1 MTEAMK
7 YPDERILFNNEPKW
21 LNVRYEKRSTG
32 DPNRKAEE
40 IIKENAPRVDVPVFT
55 IMEPST
61 WMCRRC
67 GAIIISNPHEPTFC
81 PNDLGG
87 CDRESTFTQ
96 VTKKINPDD
105 WKLPHWQDTP
115 NLNFKEMYDH
125 AELLYRKA
133 VIHTEDIHYKL
144 NTLYDISTY
153 KIEDFETVGFSF
165 FLGIPESGKTVA
177 LDWKRE
183 VCWRMMDAGGGITFP
198 AIVRNCHLYTAG
210 MLLDEAHDN
219 LDPKTETGKHLTTFL
234 KPSYRKGSH
243 YIVADLEDQTA
254 TISYN
259 NFGNKAFASE
269 KPLGYAFMTR
279 TITFEMEQDYPEIKK
294 LGNIKNELDTIQ
306 NSYLNYRFY
315 TDSPPEIPETCEL
328 KGRILE
334 IYEPIIRTGLHL
346 GVDVQD
352 IIDYAQAQKTEEAE
366 SLQNTVEWNV
376 LNAIKNGEENQRT
389 FDAPEQISYKEILSR
404 LGWEEKTEDG
414 KSNAQRI
421 GYILNKTFNLKTK
434 RMTEGTVLLLNH
446 DKNSRKLKYLYKRY
460 SL

>member
-1 MTEAMK
+1 MDVRIHQILEPVLNENGEACWLTR
-7 YPDERILFNNEPKW
+7 RIEKVGTSD
-21 LNVRYEKRSTG
+21 LNKTMSELILENK
-32 DPNRKAEE
+32 PLQE
-40 IIKENAPRVDVPVFT
+40 IKIFELQQQELWRCKK
-55 IMEPST
+55 
-61 WMCRRC
+61 C
-67 GAIIISNPHEPTFC
+67 GAYTQSNPHEPLEC
-81 PNDLGG
+81 SG
-87 CDRESTFTQ
+87 CNRKSQFNQ
-96 VTKKINPDD
+96 VTKSINPDL
-105 WKLPHWQDTP
+105 WKLPKWKDTP
-115 NLNFKEMYDH
+115 NINTKEMYDYS
-125 AELLYRKA
+125 EKLYRKT
-133 VIHTEDIHYKL
+133 VIHTEEIHYKL

-153 KIEDFETVGFSF
+153 KIEHWDTVGFPF
-165 FLGIPESGKTVA
+165 FLGIPESGKTVG

-183 VCWRMMDAGGGITFP
+183 VCWRMIDAGAGITFP
-198 AIVRNCHLYTAG
+198 AIVRNCHLHTAG

-219 LDPKTETGKHLTTFL
+219 LDPKTETGKNLTKFI
-234 KPSYRKGSH
+234 KPSYRRGNH
-243 YIVADLEDQTA
+243 YIVADLVDQTA
-254 TISYN
+254 SISYN

-269 KPLGYAFMTR
+269 KPLGHAFMTR

-294 LGNIKNELDTIQ
+294 LGNIKNELDIIQ

-315 TDSPPEIPETCEL
+315 TDSPPEVPDDCEL

-352 IIDYAQAQKTEEAE
+352 VIDYAKKQKDEETE
-366 SLQNTVEWNV
+366 SLQNTIEWNV

-389 FDAPEQISYKEILSR
+389 FDAPEQISYREILNR

-446 DKNSRKLKYLYKRY
+446 DKNTRKLKYLYRRY
-460 SL
+460 KL